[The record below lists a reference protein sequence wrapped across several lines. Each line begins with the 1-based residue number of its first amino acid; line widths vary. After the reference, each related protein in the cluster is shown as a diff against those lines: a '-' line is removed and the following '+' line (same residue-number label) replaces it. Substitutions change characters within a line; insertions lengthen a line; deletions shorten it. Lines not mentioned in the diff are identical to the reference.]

1 MGGNGTSRRNRRN
14 GAAEKRPFRPSM
26 GYGQI
31 CSSVLCEPA
40 HRRNQDEQILS
51 KFCIDDG
58 ANRAV
63 ACYLAGFREA
73 YAYIGVVREEINH
86 KWEWRGW

>member
-1 MGGNGTSRRNRRN
+1 MASFANIPIVVIRMNKNPSR
-14 GAAEKRPFRPSM
+14 
-26 GYGQI
+26 
-31 CSSVLCEPA
+31 
-40 HRRNQDEQILS
+40 
-51 KFCIDDG
+51 FCIDDG

-86 KWEWRGW
+86 KWEWQGW